1 MRFKFD
7 PEKSERLRNDP
18 RRKIGFE
25 EAQELFDNPYLEDQH
40 VDYPNQYRAIGWVRR
55 KLYTVVYEARED
67 KDGEYY
73 HLVTLWKATKQEM
86 KIYEEHI

>member
-7 PEKSERLRNDP
+7 KKKSERLRNDP

-25 EAQELFDNPYLEDQH
+25 EAQELFDNIYLEDQH
-40 VDYPNQYRAIGWVRR
+40 ADYPSQYRAIGWVQG
-55 KLYTVVYEARED
+55 KLYTIVYEARED

-73 HLVTLWKATKQEM
+73 HLITLWKATKQEM
-86 KIYEEHI
+86 KIYEERI

>member
-25 EAQELFDNPYLEDQH
+25 EAHELFDNTYLEDQH

-55 KLYTVVYEARED
+55 KLYTIVYEARED

>member
-25 EAQELFDNPYLEDQH
+25 EAQELFDNTYLEDQH
-40 VDYPNQYRAIGWVRR
+40 VDYPN
-55 KLYTVVYEARED
+55 
-67 KDGEYY
+67 
-73 HLVTLWKATKQEM
+73 
-86 KIYEEHI
+86 